1 MGQEGTAHTP
11 SPSPL
16 QPPHLRK
23 ATQDDSIGRD
33 PIFHLMFNQSF
44 DWGVGRARLGG
55 GGCWGLKGSK
65 QALPSASGREGGRG
79 CEVGAGALLFSAA
92 FLIPTSSSGASG
104 LSPIRSNLGKQRQ
117 QFLEELASPSS
128 NLSCH
133 LFPAPHSPGRHH
145 HLHVECHRDP
155 GPAEGWPGGL
165 RRDKA
170 SVESLGMGT
179 TALGGPSQQAEPMFQ
194 VLPGN
199 LPRGAGACGWG
210 ISDKDGEA
218 ETNARGWGPA
228 QRVSTWKIL
237 CLGGLGS
244 RKPWG

>member
-1 MGQEGTAHTP
+1 MAGIPFFISCSIKALTGGWEGQ
-11 SPSPL
+11 
-16 QPPHLRK
+16 
-23 ATQDDSIGRD
+23 
-33 PIFHLMFNQSF
+33 
-44 DWGVGRARLGG
+44 DWVEEAAG
-55 GGCWGLKGSK
+55 GLKG
-65 QALPSASGREGGRG
+65 ASRHCPVLREGRVGRE
-79 CEVGAGALLFSAA
+79 CEGGAGALLFSAA

-117 QFLEELASPSS
+117 QFLEELASPCS

-133 LFPAPHSPGRHH
+133 LFPAPHSPGWHH
-145 HLHVECHRDP
+145 HLHVECHGDP
-155 GPAEGWPGGL
+155 GPAEGWPRGL

-179 TALGGPSQQAEPMFQ
+179 TALGDPSQQAEPVFQ

-218 ETNARGWGPA
+218 ESNAR
-228 QRVSTWKIL
+228 
-237 CLGGLGS
+237 
-244 RKPWG
+244 